1 MANYNLRAKDIMQV
15 EIAAVPPETT
25 VQEAA
30 IRMKREGV
38 RSLIVERSDAD
49 DAYGIVTYSDIVSK
63 VLAWGMDPAEVTVEE
78 IMIKPLVVVNPNLK
92 VEHIARLFAQTGIGH
107 APVISGHKLVGV
119 ISKTDLIV
127 EVITEE

>member
-15 EIAAVPPETT
+15 EVASVAAETT
-25 VQEAA
+25 VAQAA
-30 IRMKREGV
+30 LRMKREGV
-38 RSLIVERSDAD
+38 RSLIVERADPD

-78 IMIKPLVVVNPNLK
+78 IMVKPLVVINPNLK
-92 VEHIARLFAQTGIGH
+92 VEHVARLFAQTGIGH
-107 APVISGHKLVGV
+107 APVISGQRLVGI

-127 EVITEE
+127 EVVTEE

>member
-1 MANYNLRAKDIMQV
+1 MANYELRARDIMQTEV
-15 EIAAVPPETT
+15 ASVPPETT
-25 VQEAA
+25 VEQAA
-30 IRMKREGV
+30 LRMKREGV
-38 RSLIVERSDAD
+38 RSLIVDRAEAD

-78 IMIKPLVVVNPNLK
+78 IMIKPLVVINPSLK
-92 VEHIARLFAQTGIGH
+92 VEHVARLFAQNGIGH

>member
-1 MANYNLRAKDIMQV
+1 MAKYDLRAEDIMQV
-15 EIAAVPPETT
+15 EVASVPPETT
-25 VQEAA
+25 VQAAA

-38 RSLIVERSDAD
+38 RSLIVERAGPD

-63 VLAWGMDPAEVTVEE
+63 VLAWGMDPAEVSVEE
-78 IMIKPLVVVNPNLK
+78 IMIKPLVVVNPSLK
-92 VEHIARLFAQTGIGH
+92 VEHIARLFAQSGIGH

>member
-1 MANYNLRAKDIMQV
+1 MANYDLRAKDIMQT
-15 EIAAVPPETT
+15 EIASVPPETT
-25 VQEAA
+25 VQDAA

-38 RSLIVERSDAD
+38 RSLIVERADPD
-49 DAYGIVTYSDIVSK
+49 DAYGIVTYSDIVAK
-63 VLAWGMDPAEVTVEE
+63 VLAWGMEPAEVTVEE

-107 APVISGHKLVGV
+107 APVISEHKLVGV

-127 EVITEE
+127 EVIAVE

>member
-1 MANYNLRAKDIMQV
+1 MANYHLRARDIMQV

-25 VQEAA
+25 VRQAA

-38 RSLIVERSDAD
+38 RSLIVERADPD
-49 DAYGIVTYSDIVSK
+49 DAWGIVTYSDIVAK

-92 VEHIARLFAQTGIGH
+92 VEYIARLFAQTGIGH
-107 APVISGHKLVGV
+107 APVISEHKLVGV

-127 EVITEE
+127 EVVTEE

>member
-1 MANYNLRAKDIMQV
+1 MANYHLRARDIMQV
-15 EIAAVPPETT
+15 EVAAVPPETT
-25 VQEAA
+25 VRQAA

-38 RSLIVERSDAD
+38 RSLIVERADPD
-49 DAYGIVTYSDIVSK
+49 DAWGIVTYSDIVAK

-92 VEHIARLFAQTGIGH
+92 VEYIARLFAQTGIGH
-107 APVISGHKLVGV
+107 APVISEHKLVGV

-127 EVITEE
+127 EVVAEE